1 MNIMYLFIWFRPDGP
16 QKEDTHMQTIILLP
30 LKIFQYALK
39 GNIFTHG
46 KLPQGERDRTEF

>member
-1 MNIMYLFIWFRPDGP
+1 
-16 QKEDTHMQTIILLP
+16 MQTIILLP